1 MCIYLPGYCQRAGG
15 VRTAFCTAALVTPIA
30 TVSGARGIMVELVPV
45 KNMFWLSPGVAQP
58 VKRSAESEPNALI
71 ACHTLRRCGGGAMQL
86 GQGRAWCTRGAS
98 VRLSDR
104 NGRSAVVPTVPFS
117 EPPLVAAAAAAA
129 ASPTLYRFS
138 SFVGCSW
145 DAGVVALS
153 WSRWRAT
160 AMPTGMEATDEAV
173 VLVVVPG
180 GWVVECCCVLL
191 VVPDASP
198 SCSIVAATALE
209 LALAPPPVPSVAL
222 PEVPV
227 LPPTAYK

>member
-1 MCIYLPGYCQRAGG
+1 MFALSIRHLAHLP
-15 VRTAFCTAALVTPIA
+15 
-30 TVSGARGIMVELVPV
+30 
-45 KNMFWLSPGVAQP
+45 
-58 VKRSAESEPNALI
+58 
-71 ACHTLRRCGGGAMQL
+71 
-86 GQGRAWCTRGAS
+86 
-98 VRLSDR
+98 
-104 NGRSAVVPTVPFS
+104 RSAVVPTVPFS

-222 PEVPV
+222 PEVQV
-227 LPPTAYK
+227 LPPTVTLLMIALALWLRWWWWARATGAGLLLALLPLLLLLLLPPAAVSAFGEDASSFMMAFRAVALLDASKLFDVVTSDT